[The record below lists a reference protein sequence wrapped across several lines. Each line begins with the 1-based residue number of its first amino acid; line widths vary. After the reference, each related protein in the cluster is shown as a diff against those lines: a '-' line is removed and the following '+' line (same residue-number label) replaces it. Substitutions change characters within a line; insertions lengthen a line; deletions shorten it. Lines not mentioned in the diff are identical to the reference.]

1 MSCINASVLNRLASL
16 LAFGLELWSLQGENG
31 LHWRL
36 SMALEQMKMFLVRM
50 QDDPDL
56 KAHVLAAATADDEA
70 TIAAGLG

>member
-1 MSCINASVLNRLASL
+1 
-16 LAFGLELWSLQGENG
+16 
-31 LHWRL
+31 
-36 SMALEQMKMFLVRM
+36 MALEQLKMFLVRM